1 MSRDKAEQHS
11 GWLEKAVEFS
21 LRNKLLTF
29 IAFAIVCALGAWRL
43 LQLPIDAFPDTT
55 PIQVQINTMAP
66 ALSPEEVEQQ
76 ITLPIELSISGLPG
90 LENVRSVSK
99 FGFSQ
104 VVATFHDDTS
114 IYDARQFVMER
125 LNSIQLAQEIDRPQL
140 GPISTGLGEVFHYIV
155 HSDNPERDLTE
166 LRTFHDWVIKPAL
179 LTVPGIAEV
188 NSWGGFEKQY
198 HVVVNPE
205 ALVKY
210 RLSLNEVEQALRA
223 NNLNVGGGRIE
234 RSGESLLV
242 HGLGRV
248 ASVSDIEGIAI
259 ASYDGTP
266 VYVSDIAEVVVGHEI
281 RRGAVTFQGKGEAV
295 LGLGFML
302 MGENSQEVTEN
313 LRLKLESIKLPD
325 DILIDIVYDRTDLIA
340 EVIDTV
346 SHNLLAGAVLVIVVL
361 FVLLGNVRAGLLVA
375 LAIPIAML
383 FAVLGMYEFSIAASL
398 LSLGAIDFGIIVDGS
413 VVMTEANLRRLR
425 NEQDRRG
432 RRLTAS
438 ERLDIT
444 IASSREIARPIIFG
458 MGIIIVV
465 FLPILTLEG
474 LEGKM
479 FRPMALSF
487 IFALLGA
494 LFIALFLSPIGSYYL
509 LPWNARPERK
519 GLVYFLT
526 KVYARLLQWALRG
539 RWLILGG
546 TAVLLATSATL
557 AMQLGGEFVPRLS
570 EGSVV
575 ANVIRL
581 AGVSIETSTRY
592 NTRIEQILLGEFP
605 DEIEYV
611 WSRIGTAEV
620 ATDPMGIELTDIF
633 FSLHPRDQWEKARSQ
648 SELVSAIE
656 QTLSDLPGINI
667 AYTQPIEMR
676 LNELVSGIRS
686 DVAIKIY
693 GDDFEEL
700 ARVSDNIQ
708 KVLLDVEGA
717 SDISADQLTGQPS
730 LQVRVKEEQLARY
743 GIPRADV
750 LDFVRAVGGI
760 QVGDVYEG
768 QRVFPLVLRMPDAYR
783 SDPNQL
789 ATGQIPTPASAQLEL
804 HQVAELRE
812 VETPSTINREWG
824 RRLIRVQV
832 NVRGRDVSGFVKEA
846 QRRIDA
852 EISLPE
858 GYVIDWGGQF
868 ENLQRARTR
877 LAIIV
882 PTTLVLIFFLLYF
895 SLGKLRDVFIIYTG
909 IPFAFIGGVVA
920 LWWRGIPFSVSAAVG
935 FIALCGIAVLNG
947 QVLVAAIRTFRVDGL
962 PIYQAVIE
970 AGKQRL
976 RPVLATG
983 ITDAVGFLPMALS
996 TGVGAE
1002 VQRPLATVVVGG
1014 ILSATLLT
1022 LVVLPIL
1029 YVAAYRARDQEEV
1042 GGDGRNQ

>member
-1 MSRDKAEQHS
+1 
-11 GWLEKAVEFS
+11 
-21 LRNKLLTF
+21 
-29 IAFAIVCALGAWRL
+29 
-43 LQLPIDAFPDTT
+43 
-55 PIQVQINTMAP
+55 
-66 ALSPEEVEQQ
+66 
-76 ITLPIELSISGLPG
+76 ISGLPG
-90 LENVRSVSK
+90 LENVRSISK
-99 FGFSQ
+99 FGFAQ

-114 IYDARQFVMER
+114 IYDARQFIMER
-125 LNSIQLAQEIDRPQL
+125 LNSVQLPDEIDRPQL
-140 GPISTGLGEVFHYIV
+140 GPISTGLGEVLHYIV
-155 HSDNPERDLTE
+155 HSDNPDRDLTD
-166 LRTFHDWVIKPAL
+166 LRTIHDWVIKPAL
-179 LTVPGIAEV
+179 LTVPGTAEV
-188 NSWGGFEKQY
+188 NSWGGYEKQY

-210 RLSLNEVEQALRA
+210 GLSLSEIEQALRA
-223 NNLNVGGGRIE
+223 NNLNVGGGQIE

-248 ASVSDIEGIAI
+248 SSIPAIEGITITA
-259 ASYDGTP
+259 YDGTP
-266 VYVSDIAEVVVGHEI
+266 VHISDIAEVVIGHEI

-302 MGENSQEVTEN
+302 MGENSQVVTEN
-313 LRLKLESIKLPD
+313 LRKKLESIRLPD
-325 DILIDIVYDRTDLIA
+325 DILVDIVYDRTDLVDK
-340 EVIDTV
+340 VISTV
-346 SHNLLAGAVLVIVVL
+346 SHNLMAGAILVIVVL

-375 LAIPIAML
+375 FAIPMAML

-413 VVMTEANLRRLR
+413 VVMTDANLRRLR
-425 NEQDRRG
+425 SEQERLG
-432 RRLTAS
+432 RKLTAA
-438 ERLDIT
+438 ERLEVT
-444 IASSREIARPIIFG
+444 IASSREIARPIVFG

-487 IFALLGA
+487 IFALVGA
-494 LFIALFLSPIGSYYL
+494 LFVALFLSPIGSYYL
-509 LPWNARPERK
+509 LPRKAKPERK

-526 KVYARLLQWALRG
+526 KAYAGILRWALRG
-539 RWLILGG
+539 RWLVLGG
-546 TAVLLATSATL
+546 TAVLFAVSANLAT
-557 AMQLGGEFVPRLS
+557 QLGGEFVPRLS

-592 NTRIEQILLGEFP
+592 NTRIENILLDEFP

-633 FSLHPRDQWEKARSQ
+633 FSLHPRDQWTKAKSQ
-648 SELVSAIE
+648 SQLVSAVE
-656 QTLSDLPGINI
+656 ETLSDLPGINI

-676 LNELVSGIRS
+676 LNEMVSGIRS
-686 DVAIKIY
+686 DVGIKIY

-700 ARVSDNIQ
+700 IRVSDNIQ
-708 KVLLDVEGA
+708 KVLLNIEGA

-730 LQVRVKEEQLARY
+730 LQVKIREDQIARY

-760 QVGDVYEG
+760 EVGKIYEG
-768 QRVFPLVLRMPDAYR
+768 QRVFPLVIRMPDAYR
-783 SDPNQL
+783 ADPERL
-789 ATGQIPTPASAQLEL
+789 ATGQIPTGSNARLQLQ
-804 HQVAELRE
+804 QVAELRE
-812 VETPSTINREWG
+812 VEAPSTINREWG

-832 NVRGRDVSGFVKEA
+832 NVRDRDISGFVKEA
-846 QRRIDA
+846 QRRIEA
-852 EISLPE
+852 EVSLPD
-858 GYVIDWGGQF
+858 GYVLDWGGQF

-909 IPFAFIGGVVA
+909 IPFAFIGGVAA

-947 QVLVAAIRTFRVDGL
+947 QVLVAAIRTFQNDGL
-962 PIYQAVIE
+962 PTYQAVIE

-996 TGVGAE
+996 VGVGAE

-1022 LVVLPIL
+1022 LIVLPIL
-1029 YVAAYRARDQEEV
+1029 YIVAYRATNRES
-1042 GGDGRNQ
+1042 DGKTESIR